1 MNKQILSCLFL
12 FASVAGCA
20 GFGQIDC
27 LSADWSL
34 VGFEDGESGKPV
46 SDIGD
51 YQEAC
56 SAQSSNMDLN
66 AYNEGHEEGVRV
78 YCQPENGFELGQN
91 GAEYSDVCPADL
103 SIAFQQKYIDGSR
116 FYPYYRN
123 IGEREMII
131 LNNTATMGS
140 LHGGIGS
147 ASLRMGT
154 PGISE
159 SERNQ
164 LRQSIDSMHSQ
175 IRTLE
180 SNNQRL
186 ETEIATWATQ
196 LRELKTNSGR

>member
-1 MNKQILSCLFL
+1 MNKKILSCLFL

-20 GFGQIDC
+20 GLGQIDC
-27 LSADWSL
+27 QSADWSL
-34 VGFEDGESGKPV
+34 IGFEDGESGKPV
-46 SDIGD
+46 SDIED

-56 SAQSSNMDLN
+56 SVQSSNMDLD
-66 AYNEGHEEGVRV
+66 AYNSGHDEGVRV

-91 GAEYSDVCPADL
+91 GAEYSGVCPADL
-103 SIAFQQKYIDGSR
+103 SIAFQQEYFEGSR

-140 LHGGIGS
+140 LHGGMGS
-147 ASLRMGT
+147 ASLRMDT

-164 LRQSIDSMHSQ
+164 LRQSIDSMQSQ
-175 IRTLE
+175 IRLLE
-180 SNNQRL
+180 LNNQRL
-186 ETEIATWATQ
+186 ETEIAEWATG
-196 LRELKTNSGR
+196 LRELKTQYGR